1 MTLAD
6 KIQLAM
12 LAVLAFTVVLIALQ
26 TRTQN
31 HMLKAQ
37 VSRDRFETF
46 WQTVRSSVSQ
56 DDLKTFYSLRDD
68 YIDLPIFKESYEG
81 NEEKIRRYMKLLN
94 LYDYLAFMH
103 SQQKLHLPDPLK
115 EFATLWTKDLL
126 VHPEFL
132 DVHKCH
138 REYYPEFAAFL
149 DGICKQQGEKT
160 SEPPSSQAA

>member
-12 LAVLAFTVVLIALQ
+12 LGVLACTVLLILVQ

-31 HMLKAQ
+31 RMLKAQ

-46 WQTVRSSVSQ
+46 WQTVRSSVSE
-56 DDLKTFYSLRDD
+56 DDLRAFYSLRDD
-68 YIDLPIFKESYEG
+68 YIDSPVFKESYEG
-81 NEEKIRRYMKLLN
+81 NDEKIRRYMKLLN

-103 SQQKLHLPDPLK
+103 SQQKLRLPDPLK
-115 EFATLWTKDLL
+115 EFAAQWAKDLL

-138 REYYPEFAAFL
+138 KEYYPEFAAFL
-149 DGICKQQGEKT
+149 EEIWKHQCENASAAT
-160 SEPPSSQAA
+160 SSQTA